1 MFTTCSSRFI
11 SYKRIESSKTRIENR
26 LESLIDY
33 NEVINVNIKME
44 SQLPTQLWF
53 FLIKNSRISEGI

>member
-1 MFTTCSSRFI
+1 MFIYFH
-11 SYKRIESSKTRIENR
+11 KRIESSKTRIENR

-44 SQLPTQLWF
+44 SQLPTQL
-53 FLIKNSRISEGI
+53 

>member
-44 SQLPTQLWF
+44 SQLPTQL
-53 FLIKNSRISEGI
+53 